1 MRISIIKIFAMLK
14 SFFSVLLFLAILLT
28 AAILSEF
35 SSFYKL
41 ENLQKEKELAT
52 AIYTLGR
59 DELDLSIIQYRGQ
72 STMLR
77 HEQESLLDLFSY
89 DFIGQFVQNVEYRTE
104 VAKLG
109 NAVEHFNKSAEK
121 WYTQEPLSDEEL
133 QQRQADLT
141 QKHDLLIAQ
150 INSITSQNMLYEKKR
165 FYIQETLVLVLLGLS
180 LFLFFSMFR
189 RLTQAKDDIKALFTL
204 ENIEEKKFHS
214 VEADAIAK
222 RISRNTKPSTTQNP
236 AYLDAVTGINNRK
249 GLIHEFSEKKSQKI
263 GNYTAICIFAIDK
276 LNEIEMQYSQDF
288 LEAVLK
294 KVGFML
300 SLYRQH
306 NDVIGR
312 LDHNQFAIIL
322 SRPSK
327 AGALGDCELIRKS
340 VEDTPFKTSDGQN
353 LAITLSGGFVQKL
366 STQAIEEMITK
377 ANKVLG
383 MSIQHGGNRIAQLRD
398 KSASLK

>member
-14 SFFSVLLFLAILLT
+14 SFFLVLLFLAILLT
-28 AAILSEF
+28 AAILSEY

-52 AIYTLGR
+52 TIYTLGR
-59 DELDLSIIQYRGQ
+59 DDLDLSIIQYRGQ
-72 STMLR
+72 SSMLK
-77 HEQESLLDLFSY
+77 HEQASLLDLYAY
-89 DFIGQFVQNVEYRTE
+89 DFIGQFVQSGNYHNE
-104 VAKLG
+104 VAKLD
-109 NAVEHFNKSAEK
+109 NAVKNFNKSAEQ
-121 WYTQEPLSDEEL
+121 WYTQELLSDEEL
-133 QQRQADLT
+133 QVRQSDLT
-141 QKHDLLIAQ
+141 RKHDLLIAQ
-150 INSITSQNMLYEKKR
+150 INSIISQNMLYEKKR
-165 FYIQETLVLVLLGLS
+165 FYIQQALILALLGLI
-180 LFLFFSMFR
+180 LYIFFSMFR
-189 RLTQAKDDIKALFTL
+189 RLTQAQGDINALFTL
-204 ENIEEKKFHS
+204 ENVEEKKFQS
-214 VEADAIAK
+214 IEADAIAK

-236 AYLDAVTGINNRK
+236 AYLDAVTGINNHK

-263 GNYTAICIFAIDK
+263 GNYTAICIFAIDR
-276 LNEIEMQYSQDF
+276 LNEIELQYSQDF

-322 SRPSK
+322 SRQSK
-327 AGALGDCELIRKS
+327 AAAFGDCELIRKS

-366 STQAIEEMITK
+366 STQSLEEVITK

-398 KSASLK
+398 KSTSLK